1 MVLSFSKKFF
11 FFNILVLINF
21 PLLSSILQSL
31 VDLRKQLV
39 CLLDIIKDKET

>member
-1 MVLSFSKKFF
+1 MGLSFSNKNI